1 VVLDRIK
8 DAVDVDPAA
17 GWRDRARS
25 GVEAFLALLASE
37 PAFARAL
44 QVEILT
50 AGPAALERRAGM
62 LTMFSGVWRGVHER
76 ARAEEPTL
84 PELPDEVFTVLT
96 AGFEELVRDCIRTR
110 GTAALPELAAPILRT
125 VTAVF
130 GSV

>member
-1 VVLDRIK
+1 
-8 DAVDVDPAA
+8 
-17 GWRDRARS
+17 
-25 GVEAFLALLASE
+25 VEAFLALLASE

-50 AGPAALERRAGM
+50 AGPAALERRAEM
-62 LTMFSGVWRGVHER
+62 LVMFSGVWRGVHER
-76 ARAEEPTL
+76 ARAEEPSL

-110 GTAALPELAAPILRT
+110 GTAALPDLAEPILRT

-130 GSV
+130 GSAAPNPG